1 MAPGNYHIIPISQIA
16 AFHILQLPVEGDRV
30 EGSGPGFE
38 GAMPS
43 ISKVDMEALRQREEN
58 AIKEMK
64 KFEASRGKGVSKE
77 AQEIYD
83 HIARTLPTRWDG
95 TKIIVTD
102 SVIVE
107 SPYGSENCKAPASK
121 QSALPQIKRVVDGFW
136 AKKKKTTPN
145 AGTNPSQQTTGNS
158 RPVPATPIP
167 PRKGG

>member
-16 AFHILQLPVEGDRV
+16 AFHILQLPVEGDCV

-58 AIKEMK
+58 AVKEMK

-83 HIARTLPTRWDG
+83 HIART
-95 TKIIVTD
+95 
-102 SVIVE
+102 
-107 SPYGSENCKAPASK
+107 
-121 QSALPQIKRVVDGFW
+121 
-136 AKKKKTTPN
+136 
-145 AGTNPSQQTTGNS
+145 
-158 RPVPATPIP
+158 
-167 PRKGG
+167 